1 MSELLELLD
10 SDDQRTKTAKELVNT
25 EIAYVQHLNDI
36 VEVHRSLARSL
47 EPSPPFTDA
56 SEHRVLDR

>member
-36 VEVHRSLARSL
+36 VEVYRSLARS
-47 EPSPPFTDA
+47 FTRA
-56 SEHRVLDR
+56 KPALHRCKRAPRP